1 MFEQFDKGVRFIDLR
16 PYYTNL
22 AIRLVHGPSTK
33 FWSVARTHGSAR
45 PAVLDP
51 NTLLEVIF
59 WGIYHW
65 RNGHPTETILV
76 SVKVE
81 NGDNTAELQ

>member
-1 MFEQFDKGVRFIDLR
+1 LFEQFDKGVRFIDLR

-22 AIRLVHGPSTK
+22 AIRLVHGLSTK
-33 FWSVARTHGSAR
+33 CWSVARTRGSAR

-51 NTLLEVIF
+51 NAQLEVIF
-59 WGIYHW
+59 WGIDHW
-65 RNGHPTETILV
+65 RNGHPTMTILV
-76 SVKVE
+76 SVKVD